1 VFGRLKAWA
10 RWELER
16 RIELTVGLRLIIL
29 DRFVKAF
36 VLLAGGVV
44 LMVVTATGGIEHITQ
59 QLQTELNLDPG
70 RHLWLRLA
78 EALLQRFTSLS
89 RVAELAVGVAAI
101 LYGMLEVVEGTALIM
116 RRRWAE
122 YLVLLATAAFI
133 PLEVDE
139 LIRHPTVFKGLA
151 FVINAIIVAYLVRRK
166 RLFLDWPA
174 ELEHGTAPPA
184 TEH

>member
-1 VFGRLKAWA
+1 MRLASATDSWVADTLASPQRVMRCSAASPVMVSPPSMQKHSTISPPRISSTPADSPRRGTTMPSPTAGASAGRTRA
-10 RWELER
+10 RPGSEWNTGVPSGSAGRELER

-44 LMVVTATGGIEHITQ
+44 LMVVTATGGIEHITE

-89 RVAELAVGVAAI
+89 RVA
-101 LYGMLEVVEGTALIM
+101 
-116 RRRWAE
+116 
-122 YLVLLATAAFI
+122 
-133 PLEVDE
+133 
-139 LIRHPTVFKGLA
+139 
-151 FVINAIIVAYLVRRK
+151 
-166 RLFLDWPA
+166 
-174 ELEHGTAPPA
+174 
-184 TEH
+184 